1 MKQLFLTLVLVFLSM
16 EAFAYFYPVCQDAF
30 ILSEDEFEFRGLA
43 GFAMNMGPTSLPP
56 FEYSSPV
63 ISTREIH
70 LSISSLLGFQTRF
83 RCSSWCEFQLRAS
96 NNFCFEMGII
106 PGTFLW
112 VGIVPNPKFHLL
124 QEAGFKFKLF
134 NSKKIDGAL
143 LIMGGFGFGRE
154 RVWEI
159 QFSAPW
165 YTDASLFVSPIF
177 TIHTLGKKKLRE
189 ISLSLPLS
197 ARANLF
203 EFDNNGNVGF
213 ARIRR
218 SIPSCTAGISLGFD
232 TDIKKLKYHHEV
244 FFQYEFTLFTSA
256 NSETANVLQN
266 FSYDYAGAENIISI
280 GYQGSIG
287 KTVKLKG
294 E

>member
-1 MKQLFLTLVLVFLSM
+1 MKRLFLMLVLIFLSM

-154 RVWEI
+154 RVWEV

-165 YTDASLFVSPIF
+165 YTDASLFISPIF
-177 TIHTLGKKKLRE
+177 TIHTLGKKRLRE
-189 ISLSLPLS
+189 ITLSLPLS
-197 ARANLF
+197 AKTNLF

-256 NSETANVLQN
+256 NGETANVLQN

-287 KTVKLKG
+287 KTLKLKG

>member
-1 MKQLFLTLVLVFLSM
+1 
-16 EAFAYFYPVCQDAF
+16 
-30 ILSEDEFEFRGLA
+30 
-43 GFAMNMGPTSLPP
+43 
-56 FEYSSPV
+56 
-63 ISTREIH
+63 
-70 LSISSLLGFQTRF
+70 
-83 RCSSWCEFQLRAS
+83 
-96 NNFCFEMGII
+96 MGII

-154 RVWEI
+154 RVWEV

-177 TIHTLGKKKLRE
+177 TIHTLGKKRLRE
-189 ISLSLPLS
+189 ITLSLPLS
-197 ARANLF
+197 VRANLF

-218 SIPSCTAGISLGFD
+218 SIPSCSAGISLGFD

-244 FFQYEFTLFTSA
+244 FFQYEFSLFTSA
-256 NSETANVLQN
+256 NGETADVLQN
-266 FSYDYAGAENIISI
+266 FSYDYGGAENIISI
-280 GYQGSIG
+280 GYQASIG

>member
-1 MKQLFLTLVLVFLSM
+1 MKRLFLMLVLTFLSM

-154 RVWEI
+154 RVWEV

-165 YTDASLFVSPIF
+165 YTDTSLFISPIF

-189 ISLSLPLS
+189 ITLSLPLS
-197 ARANLF
+197 VRANLF

-256 NSETANVLQN
+256 NGETANVLQN

>member
-1 MKQLFLTLVLVFLSM
+1 M

-159 QFSAPW
+159 QFSAQW

-177 TIHTLGKKKLRE
+177 TIHTLGKKRLRE

-197 ARANLF
+197 VRANLF
-203 EFDNNGNVGF
+203 EFDNSGNVGF

-256 NSETANVLQN
+256 NGETANVLQD

>member
-1 MKQLFLTLVLVFLSM
+1 MKRLFLMLVLTFLSM

-154 RVWEI
+154 RVWEV

-165 YTDASLFVSPIF
+165 YTDASLFLSPIF
-177 TIHTLGKKKLRE
+177 TIHTLGKKRLRE
-189 ISLSLPLS
+189 ITLSLPLS
-197 ARANLF
+197 AKTNLF

-218 SIPSCTAGISLGFD
+218 SIPSCTTGISLGFD

-256 NSETANVLQN
+256 NGETANVLQN

>member
-1 MKQLFLTLVLVFLSM
+1 MKRLFLMLVLVFLSM
-16 EAFAYFYPVCQDAF
+16 EAFAYFYPICQDAF

-154 RVWEI
+154 RVWEV

-165 YTDASLFVSPIF
+165 YTDASLFISPIF
-177 TIHTLGKKKLRE
+177 TIHTLGKKRLRE
-189 ISLSLPLS
+189 ITLSLPLS

-256 NSETANVLQN
+256 NSETANVLQD

-280 GYQGSIG
+280 GYQASIG
-287 KTVKLKG
+287 KIVKLKG

>member
-1 MKQLFLTLVLVFLSM
+1 MKRLFFILVLVFLSI

-154 RVWEI
+154 RVWEV

-165 YTDASLFVSPIF
+165 YTNASLFISPIF
-177 TIHTLGKKKLRE
+177 TIHTLGKKRLRE
-189 ISLSLPLS
+189 ITLSLPLS
-197 ARANLF
+197 VKTNLF

-256 NSETANVLQN
+256 NGETANVLQN

>member
-1 MKQLFLTLVLVFLSM
+1 MKRLFLMLVLTFLSM

-154 RVWEI
+154 RVWEV

-177 TIHTLGKKKLRE
+177 TIHTLGKKRLRE
-189 ISLSLPLS
+189 ITLSLPLS
-197 ARANLF
+197 VRANLF

-218 SIPSCTAGISLGFD
+218 SIPSCSAGISLGFD

-244 FFQYEFTLFTSA
+244 FFQYEFSLFTSA
-256 NSETANVLQN
+256 NGETADVLQN
-266 FSYDYAGAENIISI
+266 FSYDYGGAENIISI
-280 GYQGSIG
+280 GYQASIG

>member
-1 MKQLFLTLVLVFLSM
+1 MKRLFLMLVLTFLSM

-154 RVWEI
+154 RVWEV

-165 YTDASLFVSPIF
+165 YTDASLFISPIF

-189 ISLSLPLS
+189 ITLSLPLS
-197 ARANLF
+197 VRANLF

-256 NSETANVLQN
+256 NGETANVLQN

>member
-1 MKQLFLTLVLVFLSM
+1 MKRLFFILVLVFLSI

-56 FEYSSPV
+56 LEYLDPV
-63 ISTREIH
+63 SSTREAH
-70 LSISSLLGFQTRF
+70 LSISSLLGFQTHF

-96 NNFCFEMGII
+96 NNFCFEMGFI
-106 PGTFLW
+106 PVTLLLGW
-112 VGIVPNPKFHLL
+112 IVPNPKFHLL

-154 RVWEI
+154 RVWEV

-165 YTDASLFVSPIF
+165 YTNASLFISPIF
-177 TIHTLGKKKLRE
+177 TIHTLGKKRLRE
-189 ISLSLPLS
+189 ITLSLPLS
-197 ARANLF
+197 AKTNLF

>member
-1 MKQLFLTLVLVFLSM
+1 MKRLFLMLVLIFLSM

-30 ILSEDEFEFRGLA
+30 ILSKDEFEFRGLA

-112 VGIVPNPKFHLL
+112 VGIVPNPKFLLL

-154 RVWEI
+154 RVWEV

-177 TIHTLGKKKLRE
+177 TIHTLGKKRLRE
-189 ISLSLPLS
+189 ITLSLPLS
-197 ARANLF
+197 AKTNLF

-256 NSETANVLQN
+256 NGETANVLQN

-287 KTVKLKG
+287 KTLKLKG

>member
-1 MKQLFLTLVLVFLSM
+1 MKRLFLMLVLTFLSM

-189 ISLSLPLS
+189 ITLSLPLS
-197 ARANLF
+197 VRANLF

-218 SIPSCTAGISLGFD
+218 SIPSCSAGISLGFD

-244 FFQYEFTLFTSA
+244 FFQYEFTCLHRQTVRQPMSCKIFHTIMPEQKILSVSA
-256 NSETANVLQN
+256 IKAQS
-266 FSYDYAGAENIISI
+266 
-280 GYQGSIG
+280 
-287 KTVKLKG
+287 VKQ
-294 E
+294 

>member
-1 MKQLFLTLVLVFLSM
+1 MKRLFLMLVLVFLSM
-16 EAFAYFYPVCQDAF
+16 KAFAYFYPVCQDAF

-134 NSKKIDGAL
+134 QSKKIDGAL

-189 ISLSLPLS
+189 ITLSLPLS
-197 ARANLF
+197 VRANLF

-256 NSETANVLQN
+256 NGETANVLQD

>member
-143 LIMGGFGFGRE
+143 LIMGGVGFGRE
-154 RVWEI
+154 RVWEV

-177 TIHTLGKKKLRE
+177 TIHTLGKKRLRE
-189 ISLSLPLS
+189 ITLSLPLS
-197 ARANLF
+197 AKTNLF
-203 EFDNNGNVGF
+203 EFDNNGNIGF

-256 NSETANVLQN
+256 NGETANVLQN

-287 KTVKLKG
+287 KTLKLKG

>member
-1 MKQLFLTLVLVFLSM
+1 MKRLFLMLVLVFLSM

-154 RVWEI
+154 RVWEV

-177 TIHTLGKKKLRE
+177 TIHTLGKKRLRE
-189 ISLSLPLS
+189 ITLSLPLS

-256 NSETANVLQN
+256 NGETANVLQN

>member
-1 MKQLFLTLVLVFLSM
+1 MKRLFLMLVLVFLSM

-30 ILSEDEFEFRGLA
+30 ILAEDEFEFRGLA

-70 LSISSLLGFQTRF
+70 LSILSLLGFQTRF

-134 NSKKIDGAL
+134 QSKKIDGAL
-143 LIMGGFGFGRE
+143 LIMSGFGFGRE
-154 RVWEI
+154 RVWEV

-165 YTDASLFVSPIF
+165 YTNASLFVSPIF

-189 ISLSLPLS
+189 ITLSLPLS
-197 ARANLF
+197 VRANLF

-256 NSETANVLQN
+256 NGETANVLQN

>member
-134 NSKKIDGAL
+134 QSKKIDGAL
-143 LIMGGFGFGRE
+143 LIMGGVGFGRE
-154 RVWEI
+154 RVWEV

-165 YTDASLFVSPIF
+165 YTDASLFISPIF

-189 ISLSLPLS
+189 ITLSLPLS
-197 ARANLF
+197 VRANLF

-256 NSETANVLQN
+256 NGETANVLQN

>member
-1 MKQLFLTLVLVFLSM
+1 MKRLFFILVLVFLSI

-43 GFAMNMGPTSLPP
+43 GFAMNIGSTSLPP
-56 FEYSSPV
+56 LEYLDPV
-63 ISTREIH
+63 SSTREAH
-70 LSISSLLGFQTRF
+70 LSISSLLGFLTRF

-96 NNFCFEMGII
+96 NNFCFEMGFI
-106 PGTFLW
+106 PVTLLLGW
-112 VGIVPNPKFHLL
+112 IVPNPKFHLL

-134 NSKKIDGAL
+134 QSKKIDGAL

-154 RVWEI
+154 RVWEV

-165 YTDASLFVSPIF
+165 YTNASLFISPIF
-177 TIHTLGKKKLRE
+177 TIHTLGKKRLRE
-189 ISLSLPLS
+189 ITLSLPLS
-197 ARANLF
+197 AKTNLF

-256 NSETANVLQN
+256 NGETANVLQN

>member
-16 EAFAYFYPVCQDAF
+16 KAFAYFYPVCQDAF

-154 RVWEI
+154 RVWEV

-165 YTDASLFVSPIF
+165 YTDASLFISPIF

-189 ISLSLPLS
+189 ITLSLPLS
-197 ARANLF
+197 VRANLF

-256 NSETANVLQN
+256 NGETANVLQN

>member
-1 MKQLFLTLVLVFLSM
+1 MRRIIFSLVLVFLSI

-143 LIMGGFGFGRE
+143 LIMGGVGFGRE
-154 RVWEI
+154 RVWEV

-177 TIHTLGKKKLRE
+177 TIHTLGKKRLRE
-189 ISLSLPLS
+189 ITLSLPLS

-256 NSETANVLQN
+256 NGETANVLQN

>member
-16 EAFAYFYPVCQDAF
+16 KAFAYFYPVCQDAF

-154 RVWEI
+154 RVWEV

-165 YTDASLFVSPIF
+165 YTDASLFISPIF
-177 TIHTLGKKKLRE
+177 TIHTLGKKRLRE
-189 ISLSLPLS
+189 ITLSLPLS
-197 ARANLF
+197 VRANLF

-256 NSETANVLQN
+256 NGETANVLQN

>member
-124 QEAGFKFKLF
+124 QETGFKFKLF

-154 RVWEI
+154 RVWEV

-165 YTDASLFVSPIF
+165 YTDASLFISPIF
-177 TIHTLGKKKLRE
+177 TIHTLGKKRLRE
-189 ISLSLPLS
+189 ITLSLPLS
-197 ARANLF
+197 AKTNLF

-256 NSETANVLQN
+256 NGETANVLQN
-266 FSYDYAGAENIISI
+266 FSYDYAGVENIISI

>member
-154 RVWEI
+154 RVWEV

-165 YTDASLFVSPIF
+165 YTNASLFISPIF
-177 TIHTLGKKKLRE
+177 TIHTLGKKRLRE
-189 ISLSLPLS
+189 ITLSLPLS
-197 ARANLF
+197 AKTNLF

-256 NSETANVLQN
+256 NGETANVLQN

>member
-1 MKQLFLTLVLVFLSM
+1 
-16 EAFAYFYPVCQDAF
+16 
-30 ILSEDEFEFRGLA
+30 
-43 GFAMNMGPTSLPP
+43 
-56 FEYSSPV
+56 
-63 ISTREIH
+63 
-70 LSISSLLGFQTRF
+70 
-83 RCSSWCEFQLRAS
+83 
-96 NNFCFEMGII
+96 
-106 PGTFLW
+106 
-112 VGIVPNPKFHLL
+112 L

-143 LIMGGFGFGRE
+143 LIMGVFGFGRE
-154 RVWEI
+154 RVWEV

-165 YTDASLFVSPIF
+165 YTDASLFISPIF

-189 ISLSLPLS
+189 ITLSLPLS
-197 ARANLF
+197 VRAKLF
-203 EFDNNGNVGF
+203 EFDNSGNVGF

-218 SIPSCTAGISLGFD
+218 SIPSCTAEISLGFD

>member
-1 MKQLFLTLVLVFLSM
+1 MKRLFFMLVLVFLSM
-16 EAFAYFYPVCQDAF
+16 KAFAYFYPVCQDAF

-154 RVWEI
+154 RVWEV

-177 TIHTLGKKKLRE
+177 TIHTLGKKRLRE
-189 ISLSLPLS
+189 ITLSLPLS

-256 NSETANVLQN
+256 NGETANVLQN

>member
-154 RVWEI
+154 RVWEV

-165 YTDASLFVSPIF
+165 YTDASLFISPIF

-189 ISLSLPLS
+189 ITLSLPLS
-197 ARANLF
+197 VRANLF

-256 NSETANVLQN
+256 NGETANVLQN

>member
-1 MKQLFLTLVLVFLSM
+1 MKRLFLMLVLTFLSM

-143 LIMGGFGFGRE
+143 LIMSGFGFGRE
-154 RVWEI
+154 RVWEV

-177 TIHTLGKKKLRE
+177 TIHTLGKKRLRE
-189 ISLSLPLS
+189 ITLSLPLS
-197 ARANLF
+197 VRANLF

-256 NSETANVLQN
+256 NGETANVLQN

>member
-30 ILSEDEFEFRGLA
+30 ILAEDEFEFRGLA

-96 NNFCFEMGII
+96 NNFCFEMGFI
-106 PGTFLW
+106 PVTLLLGW
-112 VGIVPNPKFHLL
+112 IVPNPKFHLL
-124 QEAGFKFKLF
+124 QEAGFKFKIF

-143 LIMGGFGFGRE
+143 LIMSGFGFGRE
-154 RVWEI
+154 RVWEV

-165 YTDASLFVSPIF
+165 YTNASLFVSPIF

-189 ISLSLPLS
+189 ITLSLPLS
-197 ARANLF
+197 VRANLF

-256 NSETANVLQN
+256 NGETANVLQN

>member
-1 MKQLFLTLVLVFLSM
+1 MKRLFLMLVLTFLSM

-134 NSKKIDGAL
+134 QSKKIDGAL
-143 LIMGGFGFGRE
+143 LIMSGFGFGRE
-154 RVWEI
+154 RVWEV

-165 YTDASLFVSPIF
+165 YTNASLFISPIF

-189 ISLSLPLS
+189 ITLSLPLS
-197 ARANLF
+197 TKTNLF

>member
-1 MKQLFLTLVLVFLSM
+1 MKRLFFILVLVFLSI

-154 RVWEI
+154 RVWEV

-165 YTDASLFVSPIF
+165 YTDASLFISPIF

-189 ISLSLPLS
+189 ITLSLPLS
-197 ARANLF
+197 VRANLF

-256 NSETANVLQN
+256 NGETANVLQN

>member
-16 EAFAYFYPVCQDAF
+16 KAFAYFYPVCQDAF

-154 RVWEI
+154 RVWEV

-177 TIHTLGKKKLRE
+177 TIHTLGKKRLRE
-189 ISLSLPLS
+189 ITLSLPLS

-256 NSETANVLQN
+256 NGETANVLQN

>member
-1 MKQLFLTLVLVFLSM
+1 MKRLFLILVLTFLSM

-30 ILSEDEFEFRGLA
+30 ILSKDEFEFRGLA

-134 NSKKIDGAL
+134 QSKKIDGAL
-143 LIMGGFGFGRE
+143 LIMSGFGFGRE
-154 RVWEI
+154 RVWEV

-165 YTDASLFVSPIF
+165 YTNASLFISPIF

-189 ISLSLPLS
+189 ITLSLPLS
-197 ARANLF
+197 TKTNLF

-287 KTVKLKG
+287 KIVKLKG

>member
-154 RVWEI
+154 RVWEV

-165 YTDASLFVSPIF
+165 YTDASLFISPIF
-177 TIHTLGKKKLRE
+177 TIHTLGKKRLRE
-189 ISLSLPLS
+189 ITLSLPLS
-197 ARANLF
+197 VRANLF

-256 NSETANVLQN
+256 NGETANVLQN

>member
-1 MKQLFLTLVLVFLSM
+1 MKRLFLMLVLIFLSI

-56 FEYSSPV
+56 FEYSFPV

-134 NSKKIDGAL
+134 QGKKIDGAL

-177 TIHTLGKKKLRE
+177 TIHTLGKKRLRE
-189 ISLSLPLS
+189 ITLSLPLS

-203 EFDNNGNVGF
+203 ELDNSGNVGF

-256 NSETANVLQN
+256 NGETANVLQN

>member
-1 MKQLFLTLVLVFLSM
+1 MKQFIFSVVLLFLSM
-16 EAFAYFYPVCQDAF
+16 EAFAYFYPVCQDAL
-30 ILSEDEFEFRGLA
+30 ILPEDEFEFRGLA
-43 GFAMNMGPTSLPP
+43 GFAMNMGPTSLSP

-63 ISTREIH
+63 ISTREVH
-70 LSISSLLGFQTRF
+70 LSISSLLGFQTRL

-96 NNFCFEMGII
+96 NNLCFEMGII
-106 PGTFLW
+106 PAIFW
-112 VGIVPNPKFHLL
+112 AFIVPNPKFHLL

-134 NSKKIDGAL
+134 QGKKIDGAL

-165 YTDASLFVSPIF
+165 YTDASLFISPIF
-177 TIHTLGKKKLRE
+177 TIHTLGKKGLRE

-256 NSETANVLQN
+256 NSETADVLQD

>member
-1 MKQLFLTLVLVFLSM
+1 MKRLFFILVLVFLSI

-43 GFAMNMGPTSLPP
+43 GFAMNMGPTSLQPL
-56 FEYSSPV
+56 EYLDPV
-63 ISTREIH
+63 SSTREAH
-70 LSISSLLGFQTRF
+70 LSISSLLGFQTHF

-96 NNFCFEMGII
+96 NNFCFEMGFI
-106 PGTFLW
+106 PVTLLLGW
-112 VGIVPNPKFHLL
+112 IVPNPKFHLL

-154 RVWEI
+154 RVWEV

-165 YTDASLFVSPIF
+165 YTNASLFISPIF
-177 TIHTLGKKKLRE
+177 TIHTLGKKRLRE
-189 ISLSLPLS
+189 ITLSLPLS
-197 ARANLF
+197 AKTNLF

>member
-1 MKQLFLTLVLVFLSM
+1 MKRLFLMLVLVFLSI
-16 EAFAYFYPVCQDAF
+16 EAFAYFHPVCQNAF
-30 ILSEDEFEFRGLA
+30 ILSKDEFEFRGLA

-189 ISLSLPLS
+189 ITLSLPLS
-197 ARANLF
+197 VRANLF

-256 NSETANVLQN
+256 NGETANVLQN

>member
-70 LSISSLLGFQTRF
+70 LSISSLLGFQTRL

-154 RVWEI
+154 RVWEV

-189 ISLSLPLS
+189 ITLSLPLS
-197 ARANLF
+197 VRANLF
-203 EFDNNGNVGF
+203 EFDNSGNVGF

-218 SIPSCTAGISLGFD
+218 SIPSCTAEISLGFD

-256 NSETANVLQN
+256 NGETANVLQN